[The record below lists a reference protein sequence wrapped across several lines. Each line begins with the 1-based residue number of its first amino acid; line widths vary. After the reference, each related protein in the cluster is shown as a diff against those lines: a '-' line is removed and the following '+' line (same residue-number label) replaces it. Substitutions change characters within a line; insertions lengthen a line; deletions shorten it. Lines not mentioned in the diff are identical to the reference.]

1 MAAVVLMEL
10 LVQQAEQV
18 ARAAAATAAIEG
30 LAQRLRLAQPTE
42 AAAVV
47 VQVGPVKIALLAAPA
62 SSSFPIKSQ
71 QAMFLALPRHLN
83 GLAQQV

>member
-42 AAAVV
+42 AAAVG

-62 SSSFPIKSQ
+62 SSLFRIKRQ
-71 QAMFLALPRHLN
+71 QAEFLALPLHLN